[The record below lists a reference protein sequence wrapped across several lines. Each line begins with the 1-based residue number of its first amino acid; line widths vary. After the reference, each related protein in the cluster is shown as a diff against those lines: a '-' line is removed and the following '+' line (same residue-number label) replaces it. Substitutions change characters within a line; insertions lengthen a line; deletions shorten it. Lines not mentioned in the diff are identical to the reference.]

1 MAYTPAASPCCGEL
15 GGIARL
21 YVDPGAG
28 ARAPALLETA
38 TDTAVAHG
46 LQPVLDVV
54 GGNRPAIAPYERAG
68 WQLAGTQ
75 PATWANPDGTMPAL
89 PCYVR
94 PLPSAQGRTQ
104 AGGTEP
110 G

>member
-1 MAYTPAASPCCGEL
+1 MAYASAASPCCGEL

-21 YVDPGAG
+21 YVDPGARRRG
-28 ARAPALLETA
+28 PDPALLETA

-54 GGNRPAIAPYERAG
+54 AGNRPAIAPYERAG

-75 PATWANPDGTMPAL
+75 PAT
-89 PCYVR
+89 
-94 PLPSAQGRTQ
+94 
-104 AGGTEP
+104 
-110 G
+110 